1 MAECSASPHV
11 GLPGAVYDLAMRLGA
26 LPEGAHSTV
35 TLTQT
40 GRMKRKLGSASWM
53 DFSAEQTILPATCG
67 FEWRARFGPGGIV
80 SVSDGLR
87 DGVGRLDVNL
97 LAIIPLARTVRT
109 SALTRG
115 ELMRYLGELA
125 WAPDAIL
132 SNADLRWRE
141 DGPDTLAVGAG
152 TGATAVE
159 VTLGL
164 DRDGRI
170 ATAFAPD
177 RPQSA
182 VDPIRPTPWQGAFSD
197 YRHHLGRW
205 LPFAGEAAWE
215 VGGTA
220 EIYWQGQIATWAVSA
235 A

>member
-1 MAECSASPHV
+1 MAECAARPRVS
-11 GLPGAVYDLAMRLGA
+11 LPGPVYDLAMRLGA
-26 LPEGAHSTV
+26 SPEGAHSTA

-40 GRMKRKLGSASWM
+40 GRMKRKLGSTSWM
-53 DFSAEQTILPATCG
+53 VFSAVQTILPATCG
-67 FEWRARFGPGGIV
+67 FKWRACFGSGGLV
-80 SVSDGLR
+80 FVSDGLQ
-87 DGVGRLDVNL
+87 DGGVGLDVNL
-97 LAIIPLARTVRT
+97 FGLIPLARTPRT

-115 ELMRYLGELA
+115 ELIRYLGEPA

-152 TGATAVE
+152 TGATAAE

-177 RPQSA
+177 RPQSV
-182 VDPIRPTPWQGAFSD
+182 VDRATP
-197 YRHHLGRW
+197 
-205 LPFAGEAAWE
+205 
-215 VGGTA
+215 
-220 EIYWQGQIATWAVSA
+220 
-235 A
+235 